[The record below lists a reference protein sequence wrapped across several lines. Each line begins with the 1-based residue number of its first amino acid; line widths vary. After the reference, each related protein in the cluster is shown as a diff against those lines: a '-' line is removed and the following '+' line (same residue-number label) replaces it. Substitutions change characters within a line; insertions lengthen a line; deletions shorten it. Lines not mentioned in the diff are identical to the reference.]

1 MCSPDRVRSLPT
13 VKQLSNSKNFSLWS
27 EAHLRMIAESFADA
41 LLLDSGLCYDVGYQR
56 NCDGVSAHAPVQG
69 FFAILDTSAVAV
81 ALCIGPG

>member
-1 MCSPDRVRSLPT
+1 
-13 VKQLSNSKNFSLWS
+13 
-27 EAHLRMIAESFADA
+27 MIAESFADA